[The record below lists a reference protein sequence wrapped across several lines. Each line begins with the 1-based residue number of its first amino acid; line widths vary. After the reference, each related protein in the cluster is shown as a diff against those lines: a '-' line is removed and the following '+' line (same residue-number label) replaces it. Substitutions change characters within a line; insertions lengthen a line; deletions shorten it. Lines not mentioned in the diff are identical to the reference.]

1 MGKNGCS
8 IKDAGVNGRLCYTVQ
23 CEGSILMTWGCHN
36 ERPQNARLKTTEMY
50 SLTVLGARNP
60 KSRCQQKLVLL
71 EALGKNLS
79 SFWKIPAIFS
89 IPWLIHCLCHHMAFL
104 PVSLWVSP
112 RFFIFA
118 GTPVFGCRV
127 HSTLGWLHLNLSTS
141 AKILFPNKVTVSGL
155 GLQGDFLKDMI
166 QLTIG
171 PEISLKY
178 FVCVLLWGAESS
190 YVIIELL
197 TDRLTEAR
205 TIHFL
210 VMFAYKA
217 FDFSWLAQSVGSR
230 RVEGQSWWILTASPV
245 QQ

>member
-1 MGKNGCS
+1 MFSHSSGGQESK
-8 IKDAGVNGRLCYTVQ
+8 IKVSAET
-23 CEGSILMTWGCHN
+23 GSSGGSREELFLPLPASG
-36 ERPQNARLKTTEMY
+36 EFQQ
-50 SLTVLGARNP
+50 SLASLGLYLHP
-60 KSRCQQKLVLL
+60 S
-71 EALGKNLS
+71 G
-79 SFWKIPAIFS
+79 
-89 IPWLIHCLCHHMAFL
+89 HCLCHHMAFL

-112 RFFIFA
+112 HFFIFI

-127 HSTLGWLHLNLSTS
+127 HSTLVWLHLNLSTS

-155 GLQGDFLKDMI
+155 GLQGIFLKDMI

-210 VMFAYKA
+210 VMFSYKA
-217 FDFSWLAQSVGSR
+217 FDSSWLAQNVGSR
-230 RVEGQSWWILTASPV
+230 GVEGQSWWILTASPV